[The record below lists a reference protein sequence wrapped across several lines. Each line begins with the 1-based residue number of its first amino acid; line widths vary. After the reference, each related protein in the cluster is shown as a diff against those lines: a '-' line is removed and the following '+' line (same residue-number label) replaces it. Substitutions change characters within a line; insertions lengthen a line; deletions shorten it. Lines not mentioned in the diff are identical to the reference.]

1 MMDKFIKTICVL
13 AMILSIL
20 NLMFGMYGK
29 DTYYIG
35 IAIMDWLI
43 SMSLELKLNN

>member
-1 MMDKFIKTICVL
+1 MDKFRKTIYVL

-20 NLMFGMYGK
+20 DLMFGMYSK

-35 IAIMDWLI
+35 MAIMDWLI
-43 SMSLELKLNN
+43 SMSLERKLNN